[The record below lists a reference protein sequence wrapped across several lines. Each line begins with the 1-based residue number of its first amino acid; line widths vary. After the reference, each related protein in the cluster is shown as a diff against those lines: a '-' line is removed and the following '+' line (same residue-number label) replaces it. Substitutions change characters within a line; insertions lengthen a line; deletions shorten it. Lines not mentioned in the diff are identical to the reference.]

1 MLSIR
6 EQGEAGEFGGKGEVE
21 GVQGERKRGREK
33 GVRKKGERERG
44 REVFLGG
51 REERKSE

>member
-6 EQGEAGEFGGKGEVE
+6 EQGEAGEFGGKGEME